1 MTGSDLGLEGPPRC
15 QRAEEDT
22 EALRGPRKEA
32 APCSRLETPQAAPCS
47 RLETPQASPPKS
59 SSSDPSMKSSCP
71 RCSRRPPPPDPHACL
86 EPPHWFLGF

>member
-22 EALRGPRKEA
+22 EALRGPRKE
-32 APCSRLETPQAAPCS
+32 AAPCS